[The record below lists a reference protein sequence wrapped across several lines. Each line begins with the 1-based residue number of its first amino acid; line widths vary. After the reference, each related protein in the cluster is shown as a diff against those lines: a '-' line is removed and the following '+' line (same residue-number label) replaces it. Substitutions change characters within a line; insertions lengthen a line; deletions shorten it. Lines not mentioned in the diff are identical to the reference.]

1 MSQPNT
7 TSQKPKP
14 PSTAEK
20 NLSRWMYLPRRM
32 PSMSETATFTL
43 AVSDLRSFSTM
54 SALARVS
61 VLVFRDAVFLAMGAA
76 RGDREVV
83 GKGWR
88 GEPGRLGRVVPT
100 AHAHGVR
107 GMRLRHEGAGLAL
120 REDPA

>member
-43 AVSDLRSFSTM
+43 PSGDLRIASRMPAVSFF
-54 SALARVS
+54 AL
-61 VLVFRDAVFLAMGAA
+61 AVFLRAA
-76 RGDREVV
+76 FFICLRRWSGLNHGGHGEHGGKSFDGPCSNDDR
-83 GKGWR
+83 
-88 GEPGRLGRVVPT
+88 
-100 AHAHGVR
+100 
-107 GMRLRHEGAGLAL
+107 
-120 REDPA
+120 